1 LINWLIS
8 VALAAMVTPAL
19 ADTAATPAAT
29 ASPTAAPTPVVSVD
43 GLVDAY
49 YTYNFTNSSKGV
61 NGMGNNGTFFNTTDD
76 AFSLALA
83 EVDVKAV
90 MGSATGFVA
99 LVGGS
104 SNGSLALNPGIDFLQ
119 AYAAYTAG
127 QFTLTGGRFSTWMG
141 NEVIESNGNWN
152 YSRSLLFWYTIPL
165 WHQGISVAYTTP
177 DSKFGITGYITNG
190 WNNASTS
197 GYYDVGK
204 TYGLQLKFAPDANN
218 TVLLNGIFGSNG
230 AFAGSVA
237 NFDQGDSHYVAEL
250 VASTNV
256 SDKFSLALDAEY
268 GGISPSSEQLTTASF
283 WGAALYGKYQISSDW
298 SLALRLEELESSDS
312 WLGIYGQQSAS
323 TNNPYVEGREAT
335 LTISHNLNSNLL
347 FRLEGRYDYALT
359 GGTADDPTATPAVPG
374 PFAAGQGSQFT
385 GSGSIVFNY

>member
-1 LINWLIS
+1 M
-8 VALAAMVTPAL
+8 VAPAL

-61 NGMGNNGTFFNTTDD
+61 NGIGNNGTFFNTTDD

-90 MGSATGFVA
+90 LGSATGFVA

-104 SNGSLALNPGIDFLQ
+104 SNSSLALNPGVDILQ

-152 YSRSLLFWYTIPL
+152 YSRSLMFWYTIPL
-165 WHQGISVAYTTP
+165 WHQGISLAYATA
-177 DSKFGITGYITNG
+177 DSKFGVTGYITNG

-197 GYYDVGK
+197 NYYDVGK
-204 TYGLQLKFAPDANN
+204 TYGLQFKFAPDANN
-218 TVLLNGIFGSNG
+218 TVLLNGIIGSNG
-230 AFAGSVA
+230 AFAGSVP
-237 NFDQGDSHYVAEL
+237 NFDQGDTHYVAEL

-256 SDKFSLALDAEY
+256 SDKLSLALDAEY
-268 GGISPSSEQLTTASF
+268 GGVSPSAEQLTTASF

-323 TNNPYVEGREAT
+323 TSNPYVEGREAT